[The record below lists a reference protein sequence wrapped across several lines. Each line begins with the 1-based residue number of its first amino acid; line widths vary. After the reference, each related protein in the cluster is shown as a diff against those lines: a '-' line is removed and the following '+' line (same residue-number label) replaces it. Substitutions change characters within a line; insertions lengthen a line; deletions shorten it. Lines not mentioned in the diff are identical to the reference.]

1 MVKTLGSHMQS
12 LAMRS
17 ACARCISN
25 AVHSLVGQEQELLQQ
40 QHHQQQQDGGS
51 STPVRQQ
58 QQGANGRAGTTS
70 PAAAGT
76 SAAAAGAGAG
86 TARTAPSPSPIRSGL
101 AAAASAS
108 PSPSASPR
116 SAPVGATYEELC
128 AEPHLLDNLLLCLNP
143 EKCMDG
149 AKKARGQAGLGIA
162 AAEEAELL
170 AKNAARAV
178 SSLLMV
184 SERW

>member
-58 QQGANGRAGTTS
+58 QQGANGRAGTAS

-76 SAAAAGAGAG
+76 SAAAGAGTG

-128 AEPHLLDNLLLCLNP
+128 AEPHLLYNLLLCLNP